1 MNAAAR
7 RLHPEAAEP
16 AGRRGTLAFRKT
28 SHLHFVGIGGTGMC
42 GIAEVLLNMGFNVSG
57 SDLKRTPVTE
67 RLARLGGRI
76 FEGHK
81 GKNVHGADVVVVSTA
96 VKPDNVEVAEARRM
110 AIPVIPRAEMLA
122 ELMRMKFGVAVAGSH
137 GKTSTTSMVAHVL
150 SESGLDPTIVIG
162 GRLGTLDSHARLGQG
177 ELMVAE
183 ADESDG
189 SFLHLSPTI
198 AVATNIDQ
206 EHLDHY
212 GTLDALRQAFAEFLN
227 KVPFYGAAV
236 VCLDDP
242 EIQGL
247 IPRLHRRLITY
258 GSNAQAD
265 LSVSGIELHGFGSRF
280 QVTWRGKA
288 LGEAT
293 LSVPG
298 RHSVDNALAALAVAL
313 ELDLP
318 FDQAAERLSR
328 FHGADRRFQLR
339 GTLAGDVMVI
349 DDYAH
354 HPTEIRATLAA
365 AREGWGKRTIAVFQ
379 PHRYTRVAALLEEF
393 GRCFYDADTVVVTPI
408 YPAGEEPIPG
418 VDSKALFERIR
429 THGHRDVRLA
439 GSLDEALAIVRE
451 IVAGGDMIV
460 TLGAGDVNRICSEL
474 VAGAD
479 LPGGGA
485 SMKPGGASEAGG
497 ADAKSRG
504 ARRAGGRKGR

>member
-1 MNAAAR
+1 MSGAAR
-7 RLHPEAAEP
+7 KLRPEPPAP
-16 AGRRGTLAFRKT
+16 AGPRGRHAFRRT

-42 GIAEVLLNMGFNVSG
+42 GIAEVLLNMGFTVTG

-67 RLARLGGRI
+67 RLVRLGGRVS
-76 FEGHK
+76 EGHE

-96 VKPDNVEVAEARRM
+96 VRPDNVEVAEARRL

-122 ELMRMKFGVAVAGSH
+122 ELMRMKYGVAVAGSH

-150 SESGLDPTIVIG
+150 AESGLDPTIVIG
-162 GRLGTLDSHARLGQG
+162 GRLGSLDSHARLGQG

-198 AVATNIDQ
+198 AVATNIDH

-212 GTLDALRQAFAEFLN
+212 GTVDKLRDVFVEFLN
-227 KVPFYGAAV
+227 NVPFYGAAV

-242 EIQGL
+242 EIQGI
-247 IPRLHRRLITY
+247 IPRLHRRIVTY
-258 GSNAQAD
+258 GSTAQAE
-265 LSVSGIELHGFGSRF
+265 LSGSAIELKGFGSRF
-280 QVTWRGKA
+280 QAAWRGKPV
-288 LGEAT
+288 GEVV

-318 FDQAAERLSR
+318 FAESAERLSR

-339 GTLAGDVMVI
+339 GTLPGDVMVI
-349 DDYAH
+349 DDYAQ

-365 AREGWGKRTIAVFQ
+365 AREGWGRRTIAVVQ
-379 PHRYTRVAALLEEF
+379 PHRYTRVSALVEEF
-393 GRCFYDADTVVVTPI
+393 ARCFYDADTVVVVPI
-408 YPAGEEPIPG
+408 YPAGEEPVPG
-418 VDSKALFERIR
+418 VSAELLYERIR

-439 GSLDEALAIVRE
+439 GSLDEALAIVRGT
-451 IVAGGDMIV
+451 VTGGDLVV
-460 TLGAGDVNRICSEL
+460 TLGAGDVNKICAEL
-474 VAGAD
+474 VAG
-479 LPGGGA
+479 G
-485 SMKPGGASEAGG
+485 
-497 ADAKSRG
+497 
-504 ARRAGGRKGR
+504 GGRKGR